1 MSLQR
6 CLVDHD
12 AKQSLYIHKINR
24 TKKTMSFLKQFN
36 QTPLLYYS
44 FLFECV
50 RRKQYSNIFNQFT
63 QTIHQ
68 ESKTVFKDELT
79 KREQFVQQY
88 GKTNSI
94 VEVSIATSIS
104 FRLEPHFLFN
114 LLPGLK
120 ALPTFFIVNS
130 II

>member
-1 MSLQR
+1 MNFRTLMSLQR

-68 ESKTVFKDELT
+68 QSKTVFKDELT

-88 GKTNSI
+88 GKTNQ
-94 VEVSIATSIS
+94 
-104 FRLEPHFLFN
+104 FDR
-114 LLPGLK
+114 
-120 ALPTFFIVNS
+120 
-130 II
+130 